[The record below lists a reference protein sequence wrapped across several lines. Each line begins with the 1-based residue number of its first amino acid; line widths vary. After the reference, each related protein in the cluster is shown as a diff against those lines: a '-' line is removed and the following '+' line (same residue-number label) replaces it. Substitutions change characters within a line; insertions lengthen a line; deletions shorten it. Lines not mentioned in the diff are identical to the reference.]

1 MSTPRNRK
9 NKRRAEFFF
18 LPPLQMVL
26 STTDNAGQQDGKNG
40 TPAEKRKGPDPETVA
55 RLIEKLSRKD
65 E

>member
-1 MSTPRNRK
+1 MTTPRNRK
-9 NKRRAEFFF
+9 NRRRAEYFF

-26 STTDNAGQQDGKNG
+26 STTDNTGQQDEKNG
-40 TPAEKRKGPDPETVA
+40 TPAERRKGPDPEIVA